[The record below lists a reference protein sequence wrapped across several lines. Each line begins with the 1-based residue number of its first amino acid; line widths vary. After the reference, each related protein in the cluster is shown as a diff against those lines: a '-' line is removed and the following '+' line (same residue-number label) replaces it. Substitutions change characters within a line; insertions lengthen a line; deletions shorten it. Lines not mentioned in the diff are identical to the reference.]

1 MEAMAI
7 LIERAITTSVGKLVG
22 GLRREEAVRLGAD
35 RTACTRSLITSASE
49 D

>member
-7 LIERAITTSVGKLVG
+7 LIERAITTSDGKLVG
-22 GLRREEAVRLGAD
+22 VLRREAVRLAAD